1 MIVCISYH
9 QEHVSAS
16 CILLFSSRIIVL
28 RICDFLFCTA
38 NIASFHHRSAL
49 SSPNAFLLHRR
60 ILQPRFSSPTPFLGA
75 YHNFPLPPSRQI
87 LNNIDLKNRHNK
99 PETHRYLRV
108 HGLIFREIFSTF
120 TTSNCRTA
128 NARFLW
134 ILCSKKHWSC
144 EEYLCLLLVR
154 SVPVARSCNLSR
166 FLLKRK
172 IGRNDVVRQRI
183 VFASIVQWKP
193 RTFCSKRA

>member
-75 YHNFPLPPSRQI
+75 YRNFPLPPSQQI
-87 LNNIDLKNRHNK
+87 LNNVDLKNRHNK
-99 PETHRYLRV
+99 PETHRYLGIHR
-108 HGLIFREIFSTF
+108 LIFRDIFSIF

-144 EEYLCLLLVR
+144 EEYLCVFCWFAQFPLLDPVISR
-154 SVPVARSCNLSR
+154 GFSSSEKSEGTTSSVTGSSL
-166 FLLKRK
+166 
-172 IGRNDVVRQRI
+172 RQ
-183 VFASIVQWKP
+183 
-193 RTFCSKRA
+193 